1 MTEATGYFIAP
12 LDPEKHDRA
21 AFSCGVDAVDNFL
34 KRTANKLSKAD
45 NLRVF
50 VMTDDH
56 GTVAGFYAIN
66 AHSISF
72 EDLPSPFARTR
83 PGHGRIPAA
92 YISMIGRD
100 QRFAGSGIGADLL
113 VDCLKRILQ
122 ISKDLGLA
130 VVILDVLDDGDEKA
144 VAKRKALYEGFGF
157 APLPSQPLRLFMPV
171 ATIGKLFGGS
181 A

>member
-1 MTEATGYFIAP
+1 LGAVHRL

-21 AFSCGVDAVDNFL
+21 FSCGVEAVDNVF

-45 NLRVF
+45 TLRVF

-72 EDLPSPFARTR
+72 EDLPPQFARTR
-83 PGHGRIPAA
+83 PGHGRKPAA

-100 QRFAGSGIGADLL
+100 RRFAGTGIGADLL
-113 VDCLKRILQ
+113 VDCLMRILR

-130 VVILDVLDDGDEKA
+130 MAILDVLDDGDEKA
-144 VAKRKALYEGFGF
+144 IARRRALYEGFGF
-157 APLPSQPLRLFMPV
+157 SPMPTQPLRLSCLWQRLPSY
-171 ATIGKLFGGS
+171 LGS
-181 A
+181 RRNE